1 MKGAF
6 TLIEILV
13 VIAIIGILA
22 ALVFVAAG
30 PAKNKA
36 RRAECANNL
45 RQINLGLR
53 MYSDDSADKAPRTPG
68 TVTAPA
74 LNWTGY
80 KALMKNYV
88 GLNGISSPQDKLF
101 ACPADVFFYDMA
113 SGSFGYVSQPAHRQ
127 EFSDYSS
134 YAFNGGNA
142 RTNSNA
148 PGIAGRSLVSIRN
161 PVRTVL
167 VAEMPAFAPYSWHRP
182 KRTAAGEAPMF
193 NDALNMMSFVD
204 GHVAYIKIYWGGNN
218 PPGSLALHHD
228 PPAGYDYQ
236 WSGD

>member
-45 RQINLGLR
+45 RQINVGLR

-101 ACPADVFFYDMA
+101 AC
-113 SGSFGYVSQPAHRQ
+113 
-127 EFSDYSS
+127 
-134 YAFNGGNA
+134 
-142 RTNSNA
+142 
-148 PGIAGRSLVSIRN
+148 
-161 PVRTVL
+161 
-167 VAEMPAFAPYSWHRP
+167 
-182 KRTAAGEAPMF
+182 
-193 NDALNMMSFVD
+193 
-204 GHVAYIKIYWGGNN
+204 
-218 PPGSLALHHD
+218 
-228 PPAGYDYQ
+228 
-236 WSGD
+236 